1 MAGPEFAARSFYDVP
16 LTGIRA
22 FSMYSDPSL
31 ATDWADWLYGAMM
44 PWTWRPGENVA
55 TCLLNPTCDEVA
67 ARTCGCGF
75 HAYFDGHNSYMEWFK
90 VAGIIEGYGLVTVGT
105 RGFRASKARI
115 VALIQ
120 PQTSLGGG
128 HANFRNLVKRFDQ
141 MCRQHY
147 PDVPVYPTEEAA
159 LKAHPLTPL
168 KLEQVA

>member
-1 MAGPEFAARSFYDVP
+1 MAGSEFAARSFYDVP

-22 FSMYSDPSL
+22 FSIYSDPWL
-31 ATDWADWLYGAMM
+31 VRRGDWLCGAMM
-44 PWTWRPGENVA
+44 AWTWKPGENVA
-55 TCLLNPTCDEVA
+55 ACSVNPAPPHEVA
-67 ARTCGCGF
+67 AKTCGCGF

-90 VAGIIEGYGLVTVGT
+90 VAGIIEGYGLLTVGT

-120 PQTSLGGG
+120 PQGIAPDRTR
-128 HANFRNLVKRFDQ
+128 FRYPDKRFNQ

-147 PDVPVYPTEEAA
+147 PNVPVYPTEEAA

-168 KLEQVA
+168 KLEQAA